1 MRDMGKFGQKMF
13 LRQVIDECVEEA
25 DTHLTSNER
34 PINAFIF
41 KATLRQWRFLWN
53 TQGKNRTKGERKW
66 LKLHVVQN
74 CTTISI
80 YNYVN
85 YTMNKIFVFYSTT
98 VYSTVLYS
106 YTINKIKH
114 T

>member
-41 KATLRQWRFLWN
+41 KATLRQ
-53 TQGKNRTKGERKW
+53 
-66 LKLHVVQN
+66 
-74 CTTISI
+74 
-80 YNYVN
+80 
-85 YTMNKIFVFYSTT
+85 
-98 VYSTVLYS
+98 
-106 YTINKIKH
+106 
-114 T
+114 